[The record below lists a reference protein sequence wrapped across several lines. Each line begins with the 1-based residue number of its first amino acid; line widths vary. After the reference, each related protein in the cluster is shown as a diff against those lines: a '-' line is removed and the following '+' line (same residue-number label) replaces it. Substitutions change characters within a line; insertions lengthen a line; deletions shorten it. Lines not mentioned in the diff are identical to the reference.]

1 MVDFDQK
8 LGKEKA
14 ARLEEALLH
23 MGILD
28 ALIIA
33 PQYREQVLQSE
44 EGCCDRYL
52 FTDAEYVRN
61 NLMDW
66 LDIDNPDHDMF
77 LYQNVSGVLSAIT
90 SGRSDQAA
98 TWIDED
104 GNYKIGVLE
113 GTVTKQYTPC
123 FIGSTAREQYRL
135 DKIAELQQLLE
146 EKQKRNRNRRTG
158 NRKKSRVV

>member
-52 FTDAEYVRN
+52 FTDAEYVRTTLWIGWISTIRIMICSYIRMYRVFCQQSHQEDPIRQRPG
-61 NLMDW
+61 LMRTE
-66 LDIDNPDHDMF
+66 I
-77 LYQNVSGVLSAIT
+77 I
-90 SGRSDQAA
+90 RS
-98 TWIDED
+98 EFS
-104 GNYKIGVLE
+104 K
-113 GTVTKQYTPC
+113 
-123 FIGSTAREQYRL
+123 AR
-135 DKIAELQQLLE
+135 
-146 EKQKRNRNRRTG
+146 
-158 NRKKSRVV
+158 

>member
-77 LYQNVSGVLSAIT
+77 LYQNISGVLSAIT
-90 SGRSDQAA
+90 SGRSDQQENSIA
-98 TWIDED
+98 WIRSQ
-104 GNYKIGVLE
+104 NCSSSWTRSK
-113 GTVTKQYTPC
+113 KK
-123 FIGSTAREQYRL
+123 S
-135 DKIAELQQLLE
+135 
-146 EKQKRNRNRRTG
+146 KQKNRKS
-158 NRKKSRVV
+158 KKSRVV